1 MVEGS
6 NRADHLALD
15 VHWTSK
21 YKTLL
26 LEDSTTSPNTCI
38 FRIPAPLKRQN
49 RQAYEPYFFSLG
61 PWHFR
66 QPHLMDAQKY
76 KMNFLEQL
84 VGRFPI
90 SKDKIKELEEII
102 SEVLI
107 EASECYGGWGA
118 INVESREEFGK
129 ILLLDGCFVIEML
142 RKSAG
147 LIRLSEHDQ
156 PIFSNAMNSIWYH
169 DLFLIENQIPW
180 FVLERLYE
188 SIRVSEQDK
197 PLVDIAIDAF
207 FWIFSYDK
215 FKLQIQ
221 ADRIGREGINHILDL
236 AWHYLGWSSE
246 TECKDFRKN
255 RHNIP
260 SASRL
265 REAGVKFRRS
275 VESRRILDVRFN
287 KTEGVLEI
295 PSLLIHPTT
304 ETLFRNLISYEQC
317 YRFYPSKVT
326 CYAKLLNGLV
336 DTPEDVDLLSR
347 KDSFNNWLS
356 PEDVSDFLNRL
367 HNGTN
372 MDCLYYARLCSD
384 VRDYCKRWW
393 PKWRAFYIHNY
404 FTKPWAIISQIFA
417 ITILVLT
424 ILQVIPSWSSQSY
437 MSFLSNN
444 YLFPDA

>member
-1 MVEGS
+1 MCYIPVLSGEIKELQRDPFMVEGS
-6 NRADHLALD
+6 NRAEHLALD
-15 VHWTSK
+15 VQWTSK
-21 YKTLL
+21 YKTML

-90 SKDKIKELEEII
+90 SKGKIKELEEII

-118 INVESREEFGK
+118 INVDINVESREEFGK
-129 ILLLDGCFVIEML
+129 ILLLDGCFIIEML
-142 RKSAG
+142 RKSAH
-147 LIRLSEHDQ
+147 LIQLSDHDQ
-156 PIFSNAMNSIWYH
+156 PIFSNAMILIWYH
-169 DLFLIENQIPW
+169 ELFLIENQIPW

-188 SIRVSEQDK
+188 PIRVSEQDK

-207 FWIFSYDK
+207 YWIFSYDK

-221 ADRIGREGINHILDL
+221 ADRIGRKKINHILDL
-236 AWHYLGWSSE
+236 AWHYLGRPSE
-246 TECKDFRKN
+246 TESKEFRKN

-265 REAGVKFRRS
+265 REAGVKFFRR
-275 VESRRILDVRFN
+275 VESTSILDINFDN
-287 KTEGVLEI
+287 GVLKI
-295 PSLLIHPTT
+295 PSLLIHPPT
-304 ETLFRNLISYEQC
+304 ETIFRNLISYEQC

-347 KDSFNNWLS
+347 KDIFNNWLS
-356 PEDVSDFLNRL
+356 PDNQPCF
-367 HNGTN
+367 
-372 MDCLYYARLCSD
+372 
-384 VRDYCKRWW
+384 
-393 PKWRAFYIHNY
+393 
-404 FTKPWAIISQIFA
+404 
-417 ITILVLT
+417 
-424 ILQVIPSWSSQSY
+424 
-437 MSFLSNN
+437 MSF
-444 YLFPDA
+444 Y